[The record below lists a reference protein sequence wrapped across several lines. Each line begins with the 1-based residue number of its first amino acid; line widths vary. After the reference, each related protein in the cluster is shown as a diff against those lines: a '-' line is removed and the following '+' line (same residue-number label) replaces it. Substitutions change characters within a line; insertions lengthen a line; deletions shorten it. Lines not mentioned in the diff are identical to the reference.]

1 MESFVEE
8 KFKFIVAIA
17 VVIIA
22 ALIVAI
28 IYLATRGVVQLSF
41 IFHPKAGRVPTA
53 LLAPCFAQSRKPG
66 RRSTC
71 CYLILYSTRNNV

>member
-1 MESFVEE
+1 MESFIGE

-28 IYLATRGVVQLSF
+28 IYLATRG
-41 IFHPKAGRVPTA
+41 A
-53 LLAPCFAQSRKPG
+53 
-66 RRSTC
+66 
-71 CYLILYSTRNNV
+71 